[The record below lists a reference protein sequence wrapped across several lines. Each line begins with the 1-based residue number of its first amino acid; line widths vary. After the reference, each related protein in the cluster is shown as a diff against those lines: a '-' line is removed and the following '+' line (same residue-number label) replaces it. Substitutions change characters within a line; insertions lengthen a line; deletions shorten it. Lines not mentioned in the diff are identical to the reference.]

1 MAKIDIED
9 MDRRTFV
16 LLTGAA
22 SGALIRPP
30 VRLSAPP
37 LVRGALGVGRL
48 RFELD
53 ERHRWSLWYSGDA
66 RPVPLVRDAELGAWI
81 GGAFVTLA
89 DLQDSTVGSRRPPGG
104 EAIVVRG
111 RAAGVVLEAE
121 FVSLGDAGA
130 PQAAVT
136 LTLSPDRVLPTV
148 RGVRFFHSTEPDLV
162 PGSGALLALV
172 NGADSWAASSVETVS
187 PRAAGNE
194 SESCGAI
201 GLTRGA
207 HGLALA
213 FDPGD
218 PGQGR
223 VKLSHTG
230 LEAVSELLPA
240 RPLRPEGDA
249 SALRLCY
256 HPSGDGLE
264 ALDLLF
270 APISPVDRERLA
282 TAAVPTG
289 WCSWYELSGGVTE
302 ADMIANL
309 EFCATHFDRRFF
321 GYVQLDDG
329 YQRAT
334 GDWQTNDK
342 FPHGHRW
349 LSDQIHG
356 RGFKAGL
363 WLAPFA
369 VAERSGVPPP
379 HPHWRPKNAD
389 GAIAWGTRDDRGGK
403 VHSLD
408 GAHPEVRQ
416 WLYDLGRR
424 VVRDWGYDYV
434 KIDFLLW
441 ATAGAAHY
449 GGRAHAR
456 GRPQGLAA
464 VRGGLGPEGVVVGCG
479 APLPPAPGFLNGLRI
494 GGAGPTP
501 RGRIEIPPAARGAP
515 PFFPAPP

>member
-1 MAKIDIED
+1 MAKIDIEA

-37 LVRGALGVGRL
+37 PGRGALGVGRL
-48 RFELD
+48 GFELD

-81 GGAFVTLA
+81 GDAFVTLA

-111 RAAGVVLEAE
+111 RAADVVLEAE
-121 FVSLGDAGA
+121 FVSLGDADA
-130 PQAAVT
+130 PQAAGT
-136 LTLSPDRVLPTV
+136 LTLYPDRVLPTV
-148 RGVRFFHSTEPDLV
+148 RGGRFFRSTEPDL
-162 PGSGALLALV
+162 L
-172 NGADSWAASSVETVS
+172 
-187 PRAAGNE
+187 
-194 SESCGAI
+194 
-201 GLTRGA
+201 
-207 HGLALA
+207 
-213 FDPGD
+213 
-218 PGQGR
+218 
-223 VKLSHTG
+223 
-230 LEAVSELLPA
+230 
-240 RPLRPEGDA
+240 
-249 SALRLCY
+249 
-256 HPSGDGLE
+256 PSGDGLE

-309 EFCATHFDRRFF
+309 EFCAAHFDRRLF

-369 VAERSGVPPP
+369 VAERSGVPAQ
-379 HPHWRPKNAD
+379 HPDWLLKNAD
-389 GAIAWGTRDDRGGK
+389 GAIGWDTRDDWGGQG
-403 VHSLD
+403 HSLD
-408 GAHPEVRQ
+408 RAHPE
-416 WLYDLGRR
+416 
-424 VVRDWGYDYV
+424 
-434 KIDFLLW
+434 
-441 ATAGAAHY
+441 
-449 GGRAHAR
+449 GRA
-456 GRPQGLAA
+456 
-464 VRGGLGPEGVVVGCG
+464 
-479 APLPPAPGFLNGLRI
+479 
-494 GGAGPTP
+494 
-501 RGRIEIPPAARGAP
+501 
-515 PFFPAPP
+515 

>member
-1 MAKIDIED
+1 MAKIDIEA

-104 EAIVVRG
+104 EAKV
-111 RAAGVVLEAE
+111 E
-121 FVSLGDAGA
+121 VS
-130 PQAAVT
+130 
-136 LTLSPDRVLPTV
+136 R
-148 RGVRFFHSTEPDLV
+148 TE
-162 PGSGALLALV
+162 
-172 NGADSWAASSVETVS
+172 
-187 PRAAGNE
+187 
-194 SESCGAI
+194 
-201 GLTRGA
+201 
-207 HGLALA
+207 
-213 FDPGD
+213 
-218 PGQGR
+218 
-223 VKLSHTG
+223 
-230 LEAVSELLPA
+230 LEAVSEWLPA

-249 SALRLCY
+249 STLRLCY
-256 HPSGDGLE
+256 QPRGDGLE

-309 EFCATHFDRRFF
+309 EFCAAHFDRRFF
-321 GYVQLDDG
+321 SYVQLDDG

-334 GDWQTNDK
+334 GDWQANDK

-349 LSDQIHG
+349 LSDQIHA

-363 WLAPFA
+363 WVAPFA
-369 VAERSGVPPP
+369 VAERSGVPAQ
-379 HPHWRPKNAD
+379 HPDWLLKNAD
-389 GAIAWGTRDDRGGK
+389 GAIVWDTRDDWGGK

-408 GAHPEVRQ
+408 GAHPEVER

-424 VVRDWGYDYV
+424 IVRDWGYDYV

-441 ATAGAAHY
+441 ATAGATHY
-449 GGRAHAR
+449 GGLTHAEAYR
-456 GRPQGLAA
+456 KGLAA
-464 VRGGLGPEGVVVGCG
+464 IRDGLGPEVFLVGCG
-479 APLPPAPGFLNGLRI
+479 APLQHAAGFLNALRI
-494 GGAGPTP
+494 GGDVDTSWGGIQGPARAAALRSFYHRTVWLNDPNCLVVRPPLTEREAQAGASIVAVTGGATLFSDNLPKLPPERVAILQRTIP
-501 RGRIEIPPAARGAP
+501 VAPVAGRPVGAIAPESAVAPALVSGP
-515 PFFPAPP
+515 

>member
-1 MAKIDIED
+1 MAKIDIEA

-22 SGALIRPP
+22 SGALIRPL

-121 FVSLGDAGA
+121 FVSLGDADA

-136 LTLSPDRVLPTV
+136 LTLYPDRVLPTV

-162 PGSGALLALV
+162 PGGGALLALV
-172 NGADSWAASSVETVS
+172 NGADSWAATSVETVS
-187 PRAAGNE
+187 ARAAGSQ
-194 SESCGAI
+194 SESYGAI
-201 GLTRGA
+201 GLTRGS

-213 FDPGD
+213 FDPAE
-218 PGQGR
+218 PGQGKVEVSR
-223 VKLSHTG
+223 E
-230 LEAVSELLPA
+230 LEAVSEWLPA

-249 SALRLCY
+249 STLRLCY
-256 HPSGDGLE
+256 QPSGDGLE

-309 EFCATHFDRRFF
+309 EFCAAHFDRRFF

-369 VAERSGVPPP
+369 VAERAGVPAQ
-379 HPHWRPKNAD
+379 HPDWLLKNAD
-389 GAIAWGTRDDRGGK
+389 GAIVWDTRDDWGGK
-403 VHSLD
+403 GHSLD
-408 GAHPEVRQ
+408 GAPPQGRQ
-416 WLYDLGRR
+416 WLYDLGSRIVPR
-424 VVRDWGYDYV
+424 WGYDYV

-449 GGRAHAR
+449 GGRTPPPGHR
-456 GRPQGLAA
+456 KGLAA
-464 VRGGLGPEGVVVGCG
+464 SRDRLGP
-479 APLPPAPGFLNGLRI
+479 
-494 GGAGPTP
+494 
-501 RGRIEIPPAARGAP
+501 
-515 PFFPAPP
+515 

>member
-1 MAKIDIED
+1 MAKIDIEA

-37 LVRGALGVGRL
+37 LGRRALGVGRL

-53 ERHRWSLWYSGDA
+53 ERRRWSLWYSGDA

-81 GGAFVTLA
+81 GDAFVTLA

-111 RAAGVVLEAE
+111 RAADVVLEAE
-121 FVSLGDAGA
+121 FVSLGDADA

-136 LTLSPDRVLPTV
+136 LTLYPDRVLPAV
-148 RGVRFFHSTEPDLV
+148 RGVRFFRSTEPDLV
-162 PGSGALLALV
+162 PGGGALLALV
-172 NGADSWAASSVETVS
+172 NGADSWAATSVETVS
-187 PRAAGNE
+187 ARAAGSQ
-194 SESCGAI
+194 SESYGAI
-201 GLTRGA
+201 GLTRGS

-213 FDPGD
+213 FDPAE
-218 PGQGR
+218 PGQGKVEVSR
-223 VKLSHTG
+223 TQ
-230 LEAVSELLPA
+230 LEAVSEWLPA
-240 RPLRPEGDA
+240 EPLRPEGDA
-249 SALRLCY
+249 STLRLCY
-256 HPSGDGLE
+256 QPSGDGLE

-309 EFCATHFDRRFF
+309 EFCAAHFDRRFF

-349 LSDQIHG
+349 PVVGARRPRAPRRAHG
-356 RGFKAGL
+356 RRGRSEAPRRDPRRAGSGGVRGRVRCA
-363 WLAPFA
+363 APA
-369 VAERSGVPPP
+369 RAWIPERHAHRWGRRRLLGRHSGPGAGRGPPQLLPP
-379 HPHWRPKNAD
+379 HRLGQRPRLPGSASAAD
-389 GAIAWGTRDDRGGK
+389 RARGTG
-403 VHSLD
+403 
-408 GAHPEVRQ
+408 
-416 WLYDLGRR
+416 LGLHRSEERR
-424 VVRDWGYDYV
+424 VGKECRSRWSPY
-434 KIDFLLW
+434 
-441 ATAGAAHY
+441 
-449 GGRAHAR
+449 
-456 GRPQGLAA
+456 
-464 VRGGLGPEGVVVGCG
+464 
-479 APLPPAPGFLNGLRI
+479 
-494 GGAGPTP
+494 
-501 RGRIEIPPAARGAP
+501 
-515 PFFPAPP
+515 

>member
-1 MAKIDIED
+1 MAKIDIEA

-30 VRLSAPP
+30 VRLPAAP
-37 LVRGALGVGRL
+37 LGRGALGVGRL

-81 GGAFVTLA
+81 GDAFVTLA

-111 RAAGVVLEAE
+111 RAAGVVVEAE
-121 FVSLGDAGA
+121 FVSLGDADA
-130 PQAAVT
+130 PQAAVA
-136 LTLSPDRVLPTV
+136 LTLYPDRVLPTV
-148 RGVRFFHSTEPDLV
+148 RGVRFFHSTEPDLA
-162 PGSGALLALV
+162 PGGGALLALV
-172 NGADSWAASSVETVS
+172 NGADSWAATSVETVS
-187 PRAAGNE
+187 ARAAGSQ
-194 SESCGAI
+194 SESYGAI
-201 GLTRGA
+201 GLTRGS

-213 FDPGD
+213 FDPAE
-218 PGQGR
+218 PGQGKVEVSR
-223 VKLSHTG
+223 E
-230 LEAVSELLPA
+230 LEAVSEWLPA

-249 SALRLCY
+249 STLRLCY
-256 HPSGDGLE
+256 QPSGDGLE

-309 EFCATHFDRRFF
+309 EFCAAHFDRRFF

-369 VAERSGVPPP
+369 VAERSGRPAP
-379 HPHWRPKNAD
+379 HPHWLLKNAD
-389 GAIAWGTRDDRGGK
+389 RAI
-403 VHSLD
+403 VLD
-408 GAHPEVRQ
+408 TPDECGRQGPLLERAHPEVRQ

-424 VVRDWGYDYV
+424 IVRDWGYDYV

-449 GGRAHAR
+449 GGLPPPAAYRK
-456 GRPQGLAA
+456 GLAA
-464 VRGGLGPEGVVVGCG
+464 IRDGLGPGGFVVGGG
-479 APLPPAPGFLNGLRI
+479 APRPHAPGFLNGMRI
-494 GGAGPTP
+494 GGGGA
-501 RGRIEIPPAARGAP
+501 AP
-515 PFFPAPP
+515 PGGASRPA